1 MSKLNKMIKYTITI
15 LLLFTYTGNLFAQDK
30 EEKNPKLNIK
40 LNASTLIGVV
50 NPAVEFRVFNK
61 GSVQLEGWGVY
72 APENFLGTGYPCSLA
87 LMYGEFRYYPKE
99 VFKGFFGGVHI
110 GAGVY
115 RLNKNVLPIFGYLK
129 DPNSIQVGQNL
140 IVGLTVGYHFTFNKH
155 WGLEV
160 VIGYGRQYS
169 TYESYTTKEDGT
181 VTYRSLNGSAEYLP
195 TKAGLLVT
203 YRF

>member
-1 MSKLNKMIKYTITI
+1 MLKFSKAIRCTVVIFSFVICTS
-15 LLLFTYTGNLFAQDK
+15 NLFAQDK
-30 EEKNPKLNIK
+30 EDKNPKVNVK
-40 LNASTLIGVV
+40 LNASTFVGIV
-50 NPAVEFRVFNK
+50 NPAVEFRVFSK

-72 APENFLGTGYPCSLA
+72 APDNFLGTGYPCSLT

-169 TYESYTTKEDGT
+169 TYESYITKEDGT